1 MNQFHHES
9 GSEACPNG
17 LLFDTIFFAGDNP
30 TMAKREVV
38 ECPILSIIPETPR
51 VNTYRLGVGG
61 GAFSFMAGQFL
72 MASIP
77 DFLREDGRP
86 VRRAYSIASSPLD
99 LMEGYLDLTI
109 TRVGEGGY
117 FSNRIHESKVDDI
130 VLIEGPYGKAFHLAY
145 PPERFPERYL
155 FVGSGSG
162 IAPLRAMIRTL
173 LKEGCPVPIELFYGY
188 RYVSDCIY
196 EEEIKEWMKK
206 GVSVHLAIS
215 GSVSSG
221 QVFSGAYGRVTS
233 ILPELIPS
241 YNGQEVF
248 ICGPPAMVEQT
259 VRFFQDIPFPEES
272 VHKEQW

>member
-1 MNQFHHES
+1 
-9 GSEACPNG
+9 
-17 LLFDTIFFAGDNP
+17 LFDTIFFTGDNP
-30 TMAKREVV
+30 TMAKRDVV

-51 VNTYRLGVGG
+51 VNTYRLGVRE

-72 MASIP
+72 MASIS

-99 LMEGYLDLTI
+99 LRDGYVELTI

-117 FSNRIHESKVDDI
+117 FSNRIHESKMGDI
-130 VLIEGPYGKAFHLAY
+130 VLIEGPYGKAFHLSY
-145 PPERFPERYL
+145 PPESFPEKYL

-188 RYVSDCIY
+188 RHGSDCIY

-206 GVSVHLAIS
+206 GVIIHLAIS
-215 GSVSSG
+215 GSLSAG
-221 QVFSGAYGRVTS
+221 QEFSGAYGRITA
-233 ILPELIPS
+233 ILPERIPS
-241 YNGQEVF
+241 YSGQEVF
-248 ICGPPAMVEQT
+248 ICGPPSMVEQT
-259 VRFFQDIPFPEES
+259 VLFFQGIHFPEGS